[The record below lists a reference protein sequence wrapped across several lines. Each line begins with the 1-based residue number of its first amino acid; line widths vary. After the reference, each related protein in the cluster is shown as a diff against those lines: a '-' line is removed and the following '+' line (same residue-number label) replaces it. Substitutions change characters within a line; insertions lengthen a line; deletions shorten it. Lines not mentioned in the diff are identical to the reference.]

1 LELKR
6 NGIKRL
12 NELSRIKI
20 LFVTDLHGSE
30 TTFRKFLNASKMYKV
45 DVAMVGGDI
54 TGKGLIFISKERKG
68 YETNFLGKKL
78 FAKNDEELQSLIR
91 EIRKK
96 GFYIHIDNPDAIE
109 EIKSSTTKAEKL
121 LKEYMIE
128 TVKDWV
134 LLAEER
140 LKTSGIKCYIS
151 PGNDDIY
158 EIDPIL
164 NSSDFVIFP
173 EEKVVM
179 LDKYEMISTGKANIT
194 PWRCPRDVSE
204 EELGETIEKLVSKL
218 SNPSL
223 SIFNFHA
230 PPFGTYLDVAPELD
244 ENLTPVIKA
253 GQQVMAHVGSTSVRK
268 SIEKYQPLLG
278 LHGHIHESKAVEKIG
293 KTTCINPGSEYTE
306 GVLNGVIVILEG
318 EKVKN
323 YMFIHG

>member
-1 LELKR
+1 LDR
-6 NGIKRL
+6 T
-12 NELSRIKI
+12 KI

-45 DVAMVGGDI
+45 NVAIVGGDI
-54 TGKGLIFISKERKG
+54 TGKGLIFVSKTTKG

-78 FAKNDEELQSLIR
+78 LAKNDEELRYLIR

-96 GFYIHIDNPDAIE
+96 GFYIHIDTPDAIG
-109 EIKSSTTKAEKL
+109 EIKSSPTKAGYL
-121 LKEYMIE
+121 LKKYILG
-128 TVKDWV
+128 TVKDWII
-134 LLAEER
+134 LAEER
-140 LKTSGIKCYIS
+140 LKSLGIKCYIS

-164 NSSDFVIFP
+164 NLSDFVIFP
-173 EEKVVM
+173 EEKVVV
-179 LDKYEMISTGKANIT
+179 LDEKYEMISTGKANIT
-194 PWRCPRDVSE
+194 PWKCPRDVSE
-204 EELGETIEKLVSKL
+204 EELDETIERLVSKL
-218 SNPSL
+218 DNPSL

-244 ENLTPVIKA
+244 ENLTPVMKA
-253 GQQVMAHVGSTSVRK
+253 GQPSMIHVGSTSVR
-268 SIEKYQPLLG
+268 SAIEKYQPLLG
-278 LHGHIHESKAVEKIG
+278 LHGHIHESRGVEKIG

-306 GVLNGVIVILEG
+306 GILNGIIVILEG